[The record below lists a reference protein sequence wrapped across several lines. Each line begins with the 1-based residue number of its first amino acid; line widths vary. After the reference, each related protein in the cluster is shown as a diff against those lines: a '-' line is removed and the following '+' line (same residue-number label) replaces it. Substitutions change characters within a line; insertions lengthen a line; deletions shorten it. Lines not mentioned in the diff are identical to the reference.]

1 MRNLPAL
8 AQQLRGALAA
18 QQGAPGAVLGQKT
31 RRCDDRA
38 PGRGRAWLAGGRVR
52 VALQPAGPVFWE

>member
-18 QQGAPGAVLGQKT
+18 QQGAPGAS
-31 RRCDDRA
+31 RA
-38 PGRGRAWLAGGRVR
+38 RDKGDGAIACRGKAVRGLPEPGL
-52 VALQPAGPVFWE
+52 